1 MGCGTISESLCDR
14 PPAPLGV
21 GIVSINSI
29 NGNYTA

>member
-14 PPAPLGV
+14 PPPLGF

-29 NGNYTA
+29 KGNYTA